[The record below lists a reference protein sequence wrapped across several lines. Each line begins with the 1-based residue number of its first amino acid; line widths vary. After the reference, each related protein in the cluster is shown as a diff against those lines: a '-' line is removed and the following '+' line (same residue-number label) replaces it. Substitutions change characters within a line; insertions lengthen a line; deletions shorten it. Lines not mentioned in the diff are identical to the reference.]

1 MTLTKTKLDKVTII
15 RSVTGGVRT
24 PTMSDTLPLRP
35 DDVAEQSK
43 AAAEP
48 GASIL
53 LLHARDP
60 KDDCPT
66 PDSAVFIEFL
76 PRIKQSTD
84 AVKGGDRFGF

>member
-1 MTLTKTKLDKVTII
+1 LATTKSDKVINTCA
-15 RSVTGGVRT
+15 VTGGVHT
-24 PTMSDTLPLRP
+24 PTMSYALPFRP
-35 DDVAEQSK
+35 DDIAEQSK

-60 KDDCPT
+60 KDDRPT
-66 PDSAVFIEFL
+66 PDSAVFMQFL
-76 PRIKQSTD
+76 PRIKRSTD